1 MHSPLKPKIYD
12 FENQT
17 KKFSF
22 RSFCQLLQQQD
33 DPVERL
39 CENVK
44 KLSKSHKGWEG
55 RDRAGALNY
64 SKGSYPLLIEKF
76 GFSWLHLRLTK
87 KRPTTSSLG
96 LSNKNNKMMIICT
109 VFFYYSRKKQCYFE
123 CDKNDLVRSA
133 AAKYIHASWE
143 FSGLSNLI
151 VLGTR
156 TLFRNTK
163 KLNFQ

>member
-1 MHSPLKPKIYD
+1 MHSPLKPEIYD

-33 DPVERL
+33 
-39 CENVK
+39 VK
-44 KLSKSHKGWEG
+44 KLSKSHKGWDG
-55 RDRAGALNY
+55 RDRAGALHY
-64 SKGSYPLLIEKF
+64 LF
-76 GFSWLHLRLTK
+76 QGFLSPTYRKVWLFLTTFEANK

-109 VFFYYSRKKQCYFE
+109 VFFYYSGKKQCYFE

>member
-1 MHSPLKPKIYD
+1 MHSPLKPEIYD

-33 DPVERL
+33 
-39 CENVK
+39 VK
-44 KLSKSHKGWEG
+44 KLSKSHKGWDG

-64 SKGSYPLLIEKF
+64 LFQVFLSPTYRKV
-76 GFSWLHLRLTK
+76 WLFLTTFEANK

-156 TLFRNTK
+156 PLFRITK
-163 KLNFQ
+163 RLNFQ